1 MVFTT
6 PLGLLSSSML
16 IQMWIGQVIQL
27 IDVPSQVFVSCW
39 VLLLSLGVARSR
51 TWFPVPVPRLRIVFL
66 LTPPTN
72 LSGFD
77 SFWLTWMFHSL
88 LPLFFIVI
96 IVVLSTLLIKM
107 SSINAPSTLR
117 SIAITL
123 ASISRKAI
131 SSYSPSPLPSNL
143 LISSPKLNRLVV
155 FEIQYPNSN
164 WLPPYHLEFEG
175 GCQYITQFSLAYRA
189 QPSIQY
195 LWYSHIT
202 CTSHILNL
210 YEALYCTTLFIQN
223 IQTIQSFSLTLI
235 FLTYIYIF
243 DER

>member
-1 MVFTT
+1 M
-6 PLGLLSSSML
+6 LGTSLVSWRSKKQDL
-16 IQMWIGQVIQL
+16 
-27 IDVPSQVFVSCW
+27 VSCSSTEAEYC
-39 VLLLSLGVARSR
+39 VLADTTCELV
-51 TWFPVPVPRLRIVFL
+51 WLRQL
-66 LTPPTN
+66 
-72 LSGFD
+72 
-77 SFWLTWMFHSL
+77 WLTWMFHSL

-164 WLPPYHLEFEG
+164 WLPPYHLEFEE

-235 FLTYIYIF
+235 FLTYIYI
-243 DER
+243 